1 MPNTLSSYAL
11 PFATWEVRLYLDTH
25 PQDADALAL
34 YQRLCSESEG
44 MCNYAC
50 LCVNDAGGCPARW
63 SWLDNP
69 WPWEPEAN
77 QPAME
82 V

>member
-1 MPNTLSSYAL
+1 MPETCNDYAL

-25 PQDADALAL
+25 PGDARALAL
-34 YQRLCSESEG
+34 YQQLCAQSQG
-44 MCNYAC
+44 MQNYAC
-50 LCVNDAGGCPARW
+50 LPDGNCCSSRW
-63 SWLDNP
+63 AWIDNP

-77 QPAME
+77 QPIRG

>member
-1 MPNTLSSYAL
+1 MPNTMKSYAL

-34 YQRLCSESEG
+34 YQRLCGESEG

-50 LCVNDAGGCPARW
+50 LPMDGCGPSRW